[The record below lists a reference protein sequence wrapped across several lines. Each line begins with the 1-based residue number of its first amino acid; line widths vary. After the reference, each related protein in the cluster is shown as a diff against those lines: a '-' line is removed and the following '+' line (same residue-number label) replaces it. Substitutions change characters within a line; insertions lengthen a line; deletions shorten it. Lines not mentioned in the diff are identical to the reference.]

1 VAYVVEFTPRAARD
15 FRALTPEC
23 QRRMAPKIDALAH
36 NPRPHG
42 VEKIADDL
50 YRIRAGDYRILYEIR
65 DRVLLV
71 VVVRL
76 GHRREIY
83 RRR

>member
-1 VAYVVEFTPRAARD
+1 MAYTIEFAPRAVRD
-15 FRALTPEC
+15 FKALTREY
-23 QRRMAPKIDALAH
+23 QRRIAPKIDALAH

-50 YRIRAGDYRILYEIR
+50 YRIRVGDYRILYEIR

-71 VVVRL
+71 VVVGL